1 MVSGKPESMINIR
14 FFAQL
19 RERLDCE
26 ALQWP
31 LAGATTVGQVQQQ
44 LTEQQGKWLALQEG
58 DLLCALNHTIVG
70 RDTPVQA
77 GDELAF
83 FPPVTGG

>member
-1 MVSGKPESMINIR
+1 MIKIK

-26 ALQWP
+26 QLEWSLSNSA
-31 LAGATTVGQVQQQ
+31 TVGQVRQQ
-44 LTEQQGKWLALQEG
+44 LVEQQGKWLALQEG
-58 DLLCALNHTIVG
+58 EVLCALNHTIVG
-70 RDTPVQA
+70 LDTAVQA

>member
-1 MVSGKPESMINIR
+1 MITIK

-19 RERLDCE
+19 RERLGCDQMQLAVAGDATGE
-26 ALQWP
+26 QVLRQLQTERPQWQPILVDQELLFAVNQELKP
-31 LAGATTVGQVQQQ
+31 L
-44 LTEQQGKWLALQEG
+44 
-58 DLLCALNHTIVG
+58 NS
-70 RDTPVQA
+70 PVRA

>member
-1 MVSGKPESMINIR
+1 MANGSMTMIKIK

-26 ALQWP
+26 QLDWP
-31 LAGATTVGQVQQQ
+31 VTAEASVAQIRQQ
-44 LTEQQGKWLALQEG
+44 LIGQAGKWLALQEG

-70 RDTPVQA
+70 LETSVKA

>member
-1 MVSGKPESMINIR
+1 MITVK

-19 RERLDCE
+19 RERLGCDQIQLE
-26 ALQWP
+26 GPESASGEQVLQRLQTDRPEWQPILADQELLFAVNQELKP
-31 LAGATTVGQVQQQ
+31 LAS
-44 LTEQQGKWLALQEG
+44 
-58 DLLCALNHTIVG
+58 
-70 RDTPVQA
+70 PVRP

>member
-1 MVSGKPESMINIR
+1 MIRIL

-19 RERLDCE
+19 REQLGCE
-26 ALQWP
+26 ALDWP
-31 LAGATTVGQVQQQ
+31 LIDSATVTQISN
-44 LTEQQGKWLALQEG
+44 
-58 DLLCALNHTIVG
+58 DLIAANPQWEVFLRNDKTLCALNQSMVKFSAIVK
-70 RDTPVQA
+70 A

>member
-1 MVSGKPESMINIR
+1 MEGIRMIKIK

-26 ALQWP
+26 QLDWP
-31 LAGATTVGQVQQQ
+31 LPDETSIAKIQQQ
-44 LTEQQGKWLALQEG
+44 LIDQSGKWSALQEG
-58 DLLCALNHTIVG
+58 DVLCALNHTIVG
-70 RDTPVQA
+70 VETPVKA

>member
-1 MVSGKPESMINIR
+1 MITVK

-19 RERLDCE
+19 RERLDCNQIQLDGVSE
-26 ALQWP
+26 
-31 LAGATTVGQVQQQ
+31 TTGEQVLQQ
-44 LTEQQGKWLALQEG
+44 LREKQPHWQTVLADQE
-58 DLLCALNHTIVG
+58 LLFAVNQELKPLSS
-70 RDTPVQA
+70 PVRS

>member
-1 MVSGKPESMINIR
+1 MITIK

-19 RERLDCE
+19 RERLGCNQMQLAVAGDATGE
-26 ALQWP
+26 QVLRQLQIERPQWRPILVDQELLFAVNQELKP
-31 LAGATTVGQVQQQ
+31 L
-44 LTEQQGKWLALQEG
+44 
-58 DLLCALNHTIVG
+58 NS
-70 RDTPVQA
+70 PVRA

>member
-1 MVSGKPESMINIR
+1 MIAIK

-26 ALQWP
+26 QIQLDVSGEATGEQLLAQLQTERPHWQPILADQELLFAVNQELKP
-31 LAGATTVGQVQQQ
+31 L
-44 LTEQQGKWLALQEG
+44 
-58 DLLCALNHTIVG
+58 NS
-70 RDTPVQA
+70 PVRS
-77 GDELAF
+77 GDEVAF